1 MRGIKELTDLM
12 AHAGLAYSMFAIF
25 LCLLPVFL
33 LVLIADIPGRLAW
46 KHRFASQNDF
56 RAVPKPKT
64 LAGAAG
70 LPAEVS
76 NQAA

>member
-1 MRGIKELTDLM
+1 MRQLKELTDLM

-33 LVLIADIPGRLAW
+33 LVLIADLPGRFAW
-46 KHRFASQNDF
+46 KSRYASEHNF
-56 RAVPKPKT
+56 RAIPRPK
-64 LAGAAG
+64 A
-70 LPAEVS
+70 LPATAALPAKVS

>member
-12 AHAGLAYSMFAIF
+12 AHAGLAYTMFAVF

-33 LVLIADIPGRLAW
+33 IVLIADIPGRMAW
-46 KHRFASQNDF
+46 KNRFASQNDF

-64 LAGAAG
+64 LAGQPV